1 MPTITPRLGLKKPLG
16 NETVSRQAGLDNLD
30 ILENK
35 VALQSDLVS
44 SLADTSTYST
54 YKLGIDS
61 NDIYTQVL
69 RKRANGTLII
79 KSILSGGTSPT
90 YTTKTET
97 KYGAD
102 GITVE
107 WTKTY
112 TLTYNTDGFLLSEV
126 LI

>member
-1 MPTITPRLGLKKPLG
+1 MKTTTNYGFKKPEG
-16 NETVSRQAGLDNLD
+16 NESVD
-30 ILENK
+30 I
-35 VALQSDLVS
+35 ADLNFNADAIDQKLKSVDS
-44 SLADTSTYST
+44 SLVDNSTYST

-102 GITVE
+102 GATVE
-107 WTKTY
+107 WSKAY
-112 TLTYNTDGFLLSEV
+112 ALTYDADGNMINEV